1 MRILFLHSEDAAQSG
16 AWPKM
21 RWDQVIDL
29 GISGA
34 HTYERW
40 GEFFQ
45 CPVSDLGFQ
54 RIDPG
59 PVRNALGAGLGF
71 LLDDHGIDWWEV
83 ISMQYVQ
90 QIYRIV
96 ALQELVSNISA
107 QDEVFVSRLGLDSR
121 VLEILLGRDFRKSL
135 VIYITE
141 ADSSRIRK

>member
-1 MRILFLHSEDAAQSG
+1 MLHNPG
-16 AWPKM
+16 PGPRM

-34 HTYERW
+34 HTYELW

-45 CPVSDLGFQ
+45 CPVADLGFQ
-54 RIDPG
+54 RTASG

-96 ALQELVSNISA
+96 ALQELVSNISS
-107 QDEVFVSRLGLDSR
+107 QDEVFVSRLVWIR
-121 VLEILLGRDFRKSL
+121 VFWKASWDGQSHAFPKARSFREKFD
-135 VIYITE
+135 IYMT
-141 ADSSRIRK
+141 